1 MDLLTVLVVGVGVG
15 FGVGAGAGADVL
27 LLGRVQVVRGLGSR
41 RIVGSW
47 IRAIRALL
55 AGEYPCPSPLVD
67 RVALSDGAEK
77 RPVMAMRLQC
87 FGGKVRWKKQQ
98 RVAPTPHIA
107 LLSSGK
113 STPFFFFFY

>member
-15 FGVGAGAGADVL
+15 VGAGAAAGVL
-27 LLGRVQVVRGLGSR
+27 LLDRVQVARGLGSR

-67 RVALSDGAEK
+67 RGALSDSAEK
-77 RPVMAMRLQC
+77 RPVMAMRRQC
-87 FGGKVRWKKQQ
+87 FGGKVRWKKRQE
-98 RVAPTPHIA
+98 
-107 LLSSGK
+107 LLPLPILPSCRPEK
-113 STPFFFFFY
+113 VPLFFLKNN